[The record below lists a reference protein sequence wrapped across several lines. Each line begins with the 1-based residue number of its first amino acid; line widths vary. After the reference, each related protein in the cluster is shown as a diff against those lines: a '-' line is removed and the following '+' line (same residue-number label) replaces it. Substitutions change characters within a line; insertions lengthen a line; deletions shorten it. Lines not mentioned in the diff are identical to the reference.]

1 MKKKLIT
8 LSTMIFVFFFL
19 TSTGIG
25 QAQDFIKGFSLKFT
39 GGYGTM
45 ATGDYNTIGED
56 QEQYFDDY
64 KALIESWNGFQVSRT
79 GEFKKI
85 NMGLEFE
92 GELIMD
98 LGGTFGIGFGVGYI
112 RRSNE
117 SETGLSIPG
126 IGSISYSIEPIITV
140 TPVNLSLYFF
150 PPIAPSMN
158 IYLYGGLGY
167 YMGKL
172 TATSEMAADGYWE
185 KSESELKDKG
195 LGFHAGAGLEFNIA
209 PKIVIFIEGKG
220 RYCKLKSWEGDSTLT
235 DSDGWTGSES
245 GTLWYYEAQGFYDTG
260 KWYSMIVLQ
269 EDKPSGYD
277 IRNIREFA
285 ANLSGI
291 SLRTGIRIKF

>member
-1 MKKKLIT
+1 MKRKLIA
-8 LSTMIFVFFFL
+8 LSTMIFAFFFF
-19 TSTGIG
+19 TGTGFG
-25 QAQDFIKGFSLKFT
+25 QVQDFIKGFNLKFT

-45 ATGDYNTIGED
+45 ATGDYNTMGKDLES
-56 QEQYFDDY
+56 YFDDY
-64 KALIESWNGFQVSRT
+64 SALLGVSRT

-92 GELIMD
+92 GEIIMD
-98 LGGTFGIGFGVGYI
+98 LNGNFGIGFGVGYI

-117 SETGLSIPG
+117 SEISLSVPG
-126 IGSISYSIEPIITV
+126 IGSISYSLEPIITV

-150 PPIAPSMN
+150 PPIASSMN
-158 IYLYGGLGY
+158 IYLYGGFGY
-167 YMGKL
+167 YISKL
-172 TATSEMAADGYWE
+172 TSIYRFDAQLAGFPEYWE

-209 PKIVIFIEGKG
+209 PKIAIFIEGKG

-245 GTLWYYEAQGFYDTG
+245 GTMWYYEAQDFDTG

-269 EDKPSGYD
+269 EDKPSGYY
-277 IRNIREFA
+277 IRNIREFEV
-285 ANLSGI
+285 NLSGI